1 MIRNDIRNVA
11 IIAHVDHGKTTL
23 VDGFL
28 RICQVFR
35 ENEQMTECVLDSNP
49 LERERGI
56 TILAKNI
63 SVRHKNTKINII
75 DTPGHS
81 DFGGE
86 VERTLKMADG
96 VLLLVDAA
104 EGPMPQTRFV
114 LRKALGHGLKP
125 IVIINKI
132 DRPDARAHEV
142 LDEVFELFLELGASD
157 QQLDFAHLYCSGRNR
172 LAKREIEDADG
183 GLEIILDEILKR
195 IPGPDVKPDAS
206 LQVQITNIDYDNYV
220 GRIGIGRV
228 YAGTVRAGQ
237 RVGLVKR
244 DGKVVFQ
251 NVKQLYTFTNLA
263 REEVESVGAGDI
275 GAVVGLEGID
285 IGDTVASL
293 ESPKGLPPV
302 SIDEPTVSMCIM
314 VNNSP
319 FAGREGQYVT
329 STKIRE
335 RLLKEVEKNV
345 ALRVEIVSNDT
356 FQVSGRG
363 LLHLGVLIETMRRE
377 GYEFAVSTPEVIFK
391 YEDGLRTEPLEYCV
405 VDVPAALQGKV
416 IEIFG
421 TRRSEIVS
429 MESKLGSSHIE
440 IVCPAR
446 GLIGVRSKLLGATGG
461 NAILVHGYHGHGEYR
476 GDLPGRTRGVLIAH
490 EPGDVTGYALE
501 ALEDRGIMFVEPGDK
516 VYEGQVVGEHC
527 KDDDIVVNV
536 CKKKHLTNV
545 RAASAEKLV
554 VLAAPRKMSLEE
566 ALEFVGEDELVEV
579 TPQAF
584 RLRKRLLK
592 EKDRKRADRAKAEV

>member
-28 RICQVFR
+28 RICRVFR
-35 ENEQMTECVLDSNP
+35 DNEQVAECVLDSNP

-63 SVRHKNTKINII
+63 SVRHEGVKINII

-125 IVIINKI
+125 IVILNKI
-132 DRPDARAHEV
+132 DRADARAHEV
-142 LDEVFELFLELGASD
+142 LDEVFELFLELGASNE
-157 QQLDFAHLYCSGRNR
+157 QLDFPHLYCSGRNR
-172 LAKREIEDADG
+172 IARREIEDRDS
-183 GLEIILDEILKR
+183 GLELILDEILAR
-195 IPGPDVKPDAS
+195 IPGPDVKPDAP
-206 LQVQITNIDYDNYV
+206 LQVQVTNIDYDNYV

-228 YAGTVRAGQ
+228 YAGTVRSGQ
-237 RVGLVKR
+237 RVALVKR
-244 DGKVVFQ
+244 DGEIEAQ
-251 NVKQLYTFTNLA
+251 NVKQLFTFTNLT
-263 REEVESVGAGDI
+263 REEVDEVTAGDI
-275 GAVVGLEGID
+275 AAIVGLEGID
-285 IGDTVASL
+285 IGDTVASID
-293 ESPKGLPPV
+293 SPVALPPV
-302 SIDEPTVSMCIM
+302 TIDEPTVSMCFI

-319 FAGREGQYVT
+319 FAGREGQHVT
-329 STKIRE
+329 STKLRE
-335 RLLKEVEKNV
+335 RLMKEVEKNV
-345 ALRVEIVSNDT
+345 ALRVEPLSNDT

-377 GYEFAVSTPEVIFK
+377 GYEFAVSTPEVIYK
-391 YEDGLRTEPLEYCV
+391 DEGGRRLEPLEYVV
-405 VDVPAALQGKV
+405 VDVPAAYQGKV

-421 TRRSEIVS
+421 TRRAEIVT
-429 MESKLGSSHIE
+429 MESKLGATHIE

-446 GLIGVRSKLLGATGG
+446 GLIGVRSKLLAATGG
-461 NAILVHGYHGHGEYR
+461 EAVLVHGFHGYGEYR
-476 GDLPGRTRGVLIAH
+476 GDLPARLRGVLVAH
-490 EPGDVTGYALE
+490 EPGDVTAYALE
-501 ALEDRGIMFVEPGDK
+501 ALEDRGTMFVEPGDR
-516 VYEGQVVGEHC
+516 VYGGQVVGEHC
-527 KDDDIVVNV
+527 KDDDITINV

-554 VLAAPRKMSLEE
+554 VLASPRKMALEE
-566 ALEFVGEDELVEV
+566 ALEFIATDELVEV
-579 TPQAF
+579 TPKAF
-584 RLRKRLLK
+584 RIRKRILN
-592 EKDRKRADRAKAEV
+592 EKDRRRAERAMV

>member
-28 RICQVFR
+28 QICSVFR
-35 ENEQMTECVLDSNP
+35 ENEQVTECVLDSNP

-63 SVRHKNTKINII
+63 SVRHKGAKINII

-157 QQLDFAHLYCSGRNR
+157 RQLDFPHLYCSGRNR
-172 LAKREIEDADG
+172 IAKRELEDANG
-183 GLEIILDEILKR
+183 GLSIILDEIIAR
-195 IPGPDVKPDAS
+195 IPGPDVHPEEP

-228 YAGTVRAGQ
+228 YAGVVRAGQ
-237 RVGLVKR
+237 RVMLVKR
-244 DGKVVFQ
+244 DGKMKAQ
-251 NVKQLYTFTNLA
+251 NVKQLYTFTNLT
-263 REEVESVGAGDI
+263 REEVESVSAGDI
-275 GAVVGLEGID
+275 AAVVGLEGID

-302 SIDEPTVSMCIM
+302 AIDEPTVSMCFM

-329 STKIRE
+329 STKLRE
-335 RLLKEVEKNV
+335 RLMKEVEKNV
-345 ALRVEIVSNDT
+345 ALRVEAISNDT

-377 GYEFAVSTPEVIFK
+377 GFEFAVSTPEVIYK
-391 YEDGLRTEPLEYCV
+391 YEDGVRTEPLEYVV
-405 VDVPAALQGKV
+405 VDVPSAQQGKV

-461 NAILVHGYHGHGEYR
+461 NAIMVHGYHGHGEYR
-476 GDLPGRTRGVLIAH
+476 GDMPGRTRGVLIAH

-579 TPQAF
+579 TPKAF
-584 RLRKRLLK
+584 RLRKRLLN
-592 EKDRKRADRAKAEV
+592 EKDRKRADRAKVEA